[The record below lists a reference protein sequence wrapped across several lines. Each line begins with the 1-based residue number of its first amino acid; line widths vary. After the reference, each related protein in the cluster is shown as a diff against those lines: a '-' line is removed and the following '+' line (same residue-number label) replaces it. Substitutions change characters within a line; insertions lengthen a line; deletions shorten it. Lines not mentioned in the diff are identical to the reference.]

1 MEKNITFNG
10 IKAEVYRLSPFQRK
24 KIEKFHNT
32 KDDAFFD
39 EADFFFKKYASY
51 LQSQKIDIE
60 YAVNAYL
67 AMCKNMMSCQIYFMK
82 NGKYPASSAAV
93 AFNDVYSNE
102 ESMKSYMFGLALSQ
116 FLWSTHYEMYSCLKN
131 ALDNNSNDIKS
142 YLEIGPG
149 HGLFLSKALE
159 TLSDEAK
166 LTAIDISPISM
177 NITKSIVNYFHPEAQ
192 ARVDFHTGD
201 MLDLNFPGEFD
212 FITMGEVIEHVNN
225 PDVLLRK
232 LCNLLS
238 VKGNAFISTCVDC
251 PAIDHVYHFKSV
263 EEIREMLHNCGL
275 EITEECI
282 LPVEDMPLNDIV
294 KNKITINYCAI
305 VKKLT

>member
-1 MEKNITFNG
+1 MNKNITFNA
-10 IKAEVYRLSPFQRK
+10 IKAEIYRLSPFQKK

-32 KDDAFFD
+32 RSDDFFS
-39 EADFFFKKYASY
+39 EADFFFEKYASY

-67 AMCKNMMSCQIYFMK
+67 AMCKNMMRCQIYFMK

-93 AFNDVYSNE
+93 AFDDVYNNE

-131 ALDNNSNDIKS
+131 SLAIKSSEIKS

-159 TLSDEAK
+159 TLSVDAK
-166 LTAIDISPISM
+166 LTAIDISPISI
-177 NITKSIVNYFHPEAQ
+177 NITKSIVNYFYPEAQ
-192 ARVDFHTGD
+192 ERVNFHTGD
-201 MLDLNFPGEFD
+201 MLDLNLDGQFD
-212 FITMGEVIEHVNN
+212 FIAMGEVIEHVNN
-225 PDVLLRK
+225 PEVLLCK
-232 LCNLLS
+232 LYNLLS
-238 VKGNAFISTCVDC
+238 EGGHAFISTCVDC
-251 PAIDHVYHFKSV
+251 PAIDHVYHFKTV
-263 EEIREMLHNCGL
+263 QEIRDMFTRCGL
-275 EITEECI
+275 ETTEECI
-282 LPVEDMPLNDIV
+282 LPVEDMPLDDIV

-305 VKKLT
+305 VKKIS